1 TSSSHVLRPEGPFS
15 LDLAR
20 GAVMRWA
27 PVSRFSRDAARPLVL
42 AAIADDSPPPPHP
55 SPPTG
60 RGSRS
65 CSG

>member
-1 TSSSHVLRPEGPFS
+1 MSITPVASEASLLASSGRKPTSSSHVLRPEGPFS

-42 AAIADDSPPPPHP
+42 AAIADD
-55 SPPTG
+55 
-60 RGSRS
+60 
-65 CSG
+65 